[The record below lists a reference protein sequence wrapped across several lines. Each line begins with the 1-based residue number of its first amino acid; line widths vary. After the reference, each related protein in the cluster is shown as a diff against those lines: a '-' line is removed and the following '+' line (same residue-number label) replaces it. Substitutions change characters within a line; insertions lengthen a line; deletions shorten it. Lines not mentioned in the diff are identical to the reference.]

1 MSQSMNK
8 DELLT
13 ALRRHVG
20 KHNGITG
27 KHLVE
32 EITSQSADAVAERHL
47 RQLVSEL
54 RMEGHHICAHPATGY
69 FIAQTESE
77 LDQTCE
83 FLYER
88 AMASLTQV
96 SRMKNVSLPD
106 LRGQLRLPT

>member
-1 MSQSMNK
+1 MKVITK

-13 ALRRHVG
+13 ALRRHIG
-20 KHNGITG
+20 RRNGITG

-32 EITSQSADAVAERHL
+32 EITGRAADPVAERHL
-47 RQLVSEL
+47 RKLVCEL
-54 RMEGHHICAHPATGY
+54 RMDGFHVCAHPETGY
-69 FIAQTESE
+69 FIAASDEE
-77 LDQTCE
+77 LNQTCE

-88 AMASLTQV
+88 AMASLAQV